1 MDRKL
6 FLEVGQGEEKADRI
20 KTFLVF
26 PVAAFYLAIVSWGI
40 RTDQFMP
47 DAQLS
52 GGFLKKGRDIPFTVG
67 KPVSKFKAVV
77 SLDTFH
83 MDILTGIPLH

>member
-26 PVAAFYLAIVSWGI
+26 PVAAFYLAIVS
-40 RTDQFMP
+40 
-47 DAQLS
+47 
-52 GGFLKKGRDIPFTVG
+52 
-67 KPVSKFKAVV
+67 
-77 SLDTFH
+77 
-83 MDILTGIPLH
+83 